1 MIKTRISVNDTEY
14 NFQHYHSSHN
24 NNEFAK
30 VSSRWQQ
37 QEWVKYLYEHGEI
50 VKIENYYE
58 NFELRTIHEMVW
70 QLSEKYEVF
79 ARLKWPEELDKI
91 FK

>member
-1 MIKTRISVNDTEY
+1 MITTRISIDDLFAHTFITNDV
-14 NFQHYHSSHN
+14 
-24 NNEFAK
+24 FAE
-30 VSSRWQQ
+30 VSLRWQQ

-50 VKIENYYE
+50 VKIENHHMQAE
-58 NFELRTIHEMVW
+58 WTTIHEMIW
-70 QLSEKYEVF
+70 QLSEVNETF

>member
-1 MIKTRISVNDTEY
+1 MIKTRISIDDNEYHTNVISVTND
-14 NFQHYHSSHN
+14 
-24 NNEFAK
+24 EFSK
-30 VSSRWQQ
+30 VSARWQQ

-58 NFELRTIHEMVW
+58 NFGLHTIHEMVW
-70 QLSEKYEVF
+70 QLSEKHEVF

>member
-1 MIKTRISVNDTEY
+1 MITTRISIDDLFARTVWTDD
-14 NFQHYHSSHN
+14 
-24 NNEFAK
+24 EFSE

-37 QEWVKYLYEHGEI
+37 QEWVKYLYTHGKI